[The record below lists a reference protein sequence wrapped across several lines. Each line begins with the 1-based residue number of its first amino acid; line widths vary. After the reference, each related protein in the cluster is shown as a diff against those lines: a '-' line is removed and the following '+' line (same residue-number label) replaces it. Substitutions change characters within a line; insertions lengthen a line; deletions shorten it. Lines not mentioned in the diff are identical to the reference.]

1 MDPYNISEAVSVGIR
16 HIGIAIYSS
25 GKVREYLIR
34 KGYDP
39 DTVRNAVDQLVERD
53 YIDDVRAGRKV
64 LASRVG
70 RKQESKSMISQRL
83 KAAGV
88 SYDAIPELLSQCE
101 EDKITCRYL
110 IESNYPELTN
120 SLLLENDISDII
132 TLASR
137 RGYSPDVALS
147 VIRELINDLPT

>member
-34 KGYDP
+34 KGFDP
-39 DTVRNAVDQLVERD
+39 DTARKAVEQLVDRE

-64 LASRVG
+64 LVSRVG

-83 KAAGV
+83 IAAGV
-88 SYDAIPELLSQCE
+88 SYEAIPILIE
-101 EDKITCRYL
+101 ECKDDRITCREM
-110 IESNYPELTN
+110 IEANYPELTV
-120 SLLLENDISDII
+120 SLLLENDLSDII
-132 TLASR
+132 SLASR
-137 RGYSPDVALS
+137 RGYSPDVTSS
-147 VIRELINDLPT
+147 VIRELINDIPT

>member
-34 KGYDP
+34 KGFDP
-39 DTVRNAVDQLVERD
+39 DTARKAVEQLVDRE

-64 LASRVG
+64 LVSRVG

-88 SYDAIPELLSQCE
+88 SYEAIPILIE
-101 EDKITCRYL
+101 ECKDDRITCREM
-110 IESNYPELTN
+110 IEANYPELTV
-120 SLLLENDISDII
+120 SLLLENDLSDII
-132 TLASR
+132 SLASR
-137 RGYSPDVALS
+137 RGYSPDVTSS
-147 VIRELINDLPT
+147 VIRELINDIPT

>member
-1 MDPYNISEAVSVGIR
+1 MDPYNISEAVSVGIK

-25 GKVREYLIR
+25 GKIREYLIR

-39 DTVRNAVDQLVERD
+39 DTARSAVAQLVERE
-53 YIDDVRAGRKV
+53 YIDDIRAGRKV

-88 SYDAIPELLSQCE
+88 SYDAISTLISDCE
-101 EDKITCRYL
+101 DDRITCRRL
-110 IESNYPELTN
+110 IESSFPELTV
-120 SLLLENDISDII
+120 SLLLEDDLSDII
-132 TLASR
+132 TLDSR
-137 RGYSPDVALS
+137 RGYSPDVTTS
-147 VIRELINDLPT
+147 VIRDLINDIPT